1 MGRRAAH
8 VDGCAGEARIQA
20 SGRLSRRPGKG
31 IITVVTTEMPSMSA
45 PKRTDDSRHVVLKV
59 TQVGNSLGVVLP
71 REVASGLNV
80 VKGDSLFLTESP
92 EGYRLTKTDPE
103 FARKMELAREIM
115 RKRHN
120 VLRELA
126 K

>member
-1 MGRRAAH
+1 MT
-8 VDGCAGEARIQA
+8 AGKPKAEA
-20 SGRLSRRPGKG
+20 
-31 IITVVTTEMPSMSA
+31 
-45 PKRTDDSRHVVLKV
+45 SRHSVLKV

-71 REVASGLNV
+71 RDVAAELNV
-80 VKGDSLFLTESP
+80 EKGDSLYLTRSP
-92 EGYRLTKTDPE
+92 DGFRVTKTDPE
-103 FARKMELAREIM
+103 FARKMELAKQIM

>member
-1 MGRRAAH
+1 
-8 VDGCAGEARIQA
+8 
-20 SGRLSRRPGKG
+20 
-31 IITVVTTEMPSMSA
+31 MSA
-45 PKRTDDSRHVVLKV
+45 PKASSKTSQHSVLKV

-71 REVASGLNV
+71 RDIATELNV
-80 VKGDSLFLTESP
+80 EKGDSLYLTRSP
-92 EGYRLTKTDPE
+92 EGYRVTKSDPE
-103 FARKMELAREIM
+103 FARKMELAKEIM